1 MGYAREQELRLF
13 PFSRFL
19 LFTDITGVTNKMSLI
34 TRANA
39 LLVGTFIATDDVSV
53 SGAIKFILSL
63 AEMVSSKS
71 NANSPLPAEERCLK
85 TPLLDPMKS
94 SGIHSL
100 LPFPFRVLFLRTF

>member
-1 MGYAREQELRLF
+1 MR
-13 PFSRFL
+13 
-19 LFTDITGVTNKMSLI
+19 T
-34 TRANA
+34 NA
-39 LLVGTFIATDDVSV
+39 LVVSTFTGTGDVKV

-63 AEMVSSKS
+63 AETISSKS

-100 LPFPFRVLFLRTF
+100 LPFPFSVLFLRTF